1 MFKMSYNAIGVLKLI
16 LIQYMIGDVLSLLNS
31 GETGVGGGGGTGGL
45 GPPVANRRHTDNLLI
60 ARCRSKCTNTNDKM
74 MCEST
79 CIRDYLENSSYK
91 KYGDCPRDPQNRLEA
106 ICLDTCQSTDYHC
119 PGVEKCCPHS
129 CGMSC
134 QNPIGL
140 NKVQGLPPVPVHVV
154 LREAGR
160 SIRMAEIQWE
170 LTMEEEDSSA
180 TYYVV
185 ESRHHIGIN
194 FAERKMENDWQN
206 HKATMVYEIKRTG
219 NLKRFVGEL
228 KLKPGRWYQVRVAA
242 VNEKGTRGYSAIS
255 KEFQLS
261 RKPNPPQPP
270 KNLTLGPLVPGA
282 NGLYSRKI
290 MWGLPRSDLP
300 VEKYKISWSLYLNST
315 GGAARAGNSSLF
327 KEMATV
333 SAPTRH
339 YEIRGL
345 QPNSIYYLQIHA
357 VSVHGKRRL
366 KSAACSELMNTTV
379 DPASTNQSASMDN
392 MLMNDAS
399 YQRRTKSGANAFG
412 ISHRFVARKTG
423 LTVRLTWPDRNA
435 SGRYRLHLCRGT
447 RECLSKP
454 MGPNSHDVVVKQKT
468 SYEFS
473 NLEFDTKY
481 TVGLRHNHRKRALSP
496 AAQHHRPPQQ
506 KGLPGGYDS
515 FRTFVTPKCEQ
526 FRKNH
531 PNIPVKCAV

>member
-1 MFKMSYNAIGVLKLI
+1 MFKMSYPIGVLKLI
-16 LIQYMIGDVLSLLNS
+16 LIQYMIGDVSSRLNS
-31 GETGVGGGGGTGGL
+31 GETGGAAGGL

-91 KYGDCPRDPQNRLEA
+91 KYGDCPRDPQNRLQA

-134 QNPIGL
+134 QSPIGL
-140 NKVQGLPPVPVHVV
+140 NKVPGLPAVPVYVN

-160 SIRMAEIQWE
+160 SIRMAEIHWDVAV
-170 LTMEEEDSSA
+170 EEEESSA

-185 ESRHHIGIN
+185 ESRHHIGIS

-206 HKATMVYEIKRTG
+206 HKATMIYEIKRAG
-219 NLKRFVGEL
+219 NLRRFVGEL

-242 VNEKGTRGYSAIS
+242 VNEKGTRGYSVVS

-300 VEKYKISWSLYLNST
+300 VEKYKISWSLYLNAT
-315 GGAARAGNSSLF
+315 GGARNGNSSLF

-339 YEIRGL
+339 YEIKGL

-357 VSVHGKRRL
+357 VSVYGKRRL
-366 KSAACSELMNTTV
+366 KSAACSELMNTTM
-379 DPASTNQSASMDN
+379 DPANSNKSASMDN

-399 YQRRTKSGANAFG
+399 YQRDTKSGGSAPG
-412 ISHRFVARKTG
+412 ITLKFFARKTG
-423 LTVRLTWPDRNA
+423 LTVRVTWPDRNG

-473 NLEFDTKY
+473 SLEFDTKY
-481 TVGLRHNHRKRALSP
+481 TVGLRHNHRKRA
-496 AAQHHRPPQQ
+496 AQHHRPPQQ
-506 KGLPGGYDS
+506 KGPPGGYDT

-526 FRKNH
+526 FRKTH
-531 PNIPVKCAV
+531 PNFAVECAV